1 MEGMSDMK
9 ISDDIT
15 INASAAK
22 DLSIAEY
29 IQVYMVA
36 SKNLS
41 ALGVDDTYIAV
52 YLGLYLALA
61 MFTVL
66 NLIMALLG
74 KNIPEIV
81 FSGIIILLNYA
92 IKWDFD
98 DRNIIG
104 EYEGTVGIAYNLFYC

>member
-1 MEGMSDMK
+1 MSKSKILFWIKMAVAALIIICLFLPYVTHTEKQMEGMSDMK

-52 YLGLYLALA
+52 YLVSA
-61 MFTVL
+61 
-66 NLIMALLG
+66 
-74 KNIPEIV
+74 
-81 FSGIIILLNYA
+81 
-92 IKWDFD
+92 D
-98 DRNIIG
+98 
-104 EYEGTVGIAYNLFYC
+104 